1 MLGELLITSGVMA
14 TTYTC
19 INHKSFFKNLCKKN
33 KIQNAWNNC
42 MRNTNNEYEINNIFI
57 KYYGFD
63 AIISIPNSKSIKDLR
78 NLIPILSI
86 VYKGEVIIELSQNK
100 TSGYMRVH
108 DNATLK
114 DKDNIRFKWY
124 QTFSDSNKVRNN
136 IGETFN
142 IDDIKDIYN
151 PNTDKS
157 IVGYKL
163 EISIPNGLSYDDL
176 KKYETNLNNVL
187 GKCSIDWDSKRLKAI
202 ITIITV
208 PLSNDEKFSIVKCKP
223 YELYV
228 AMGYDYSPILC
239 DFKVNGNLMLGG
251 KNNTG
256 KTRAEIQAMVNLCC
270 QYTDNDIELYIG
282 YTTYKTDLRI
292 FKDLKQTKT
301 YVTSLDELLNLFKFL
316 NKQAEK
322 RNKIF
327 TECDGFITNIYEYN
341 DYAKKHKLKKMPIM
355 YFITDEIADFMP
367 NDYDSKSIKE
377 IKKMCN
383 GLFWQIAR
391 LGRSAGIYELMS
403 SQRMSKENVSAE
415 TKSQMGTKICF
426 YQSNTASALTVF
438 GLGDECAYKI
448 THLEKQRECLIDN
461 QDGITIGKT
470 LFLSNDM
477 MLDLLKDSIEKDKKY
492 IKIDDNGNII
502 NENTQKLIKNDKK
515 TTKIPRF
522 KQNLYKKQQKF
533 DI

>member
-1 MLGELLITSGVMA
+1 
-14 TTYTC
+14 
-19 INHKSFFKNLCKKN
+19 
-33 KIQNAWNNC
+33 
-42 MRNTNNEYEINNIFI
+42 
-57 KYYGFD
+57 
-63 AIISIPNSKSIKDLR
+63 
-78 NLIPILSI
+78 
-86 VYKGEVIIELSQNK
+86 
-100 TSGYMRVH
+100 
-108 DNATLK
+108 
-114 DKDNIRFKWY
+114 
-124 QTFSDSNKVRNN
+124 
-136 IGETFN
+136 
-142 IDDIKDIYN
+142 
-151 PNTDKS
+151 
-157 IVGYKL
+157 
-163 EISIPNGLSYDDL
+163 
-176 KKYETNLNNVL
+176 
-187 GKCSIDWDSKRLKAI
+187 
-202 ITIITV
+202 
-208 PLSNDEKFSIVKCKP
+208 
-223 YELYV
+223 
-228 AMGYDYSPILC
+228 
-239 DFKVNGNLMLGG
+239 
-251 KNNTG
+251 
-256 KTRAEIQAMVNLCC
+256 
-270 QYTDNDIELYIG
+270 
-282 YTTYKTDLRI
+282 
-292 FKDLKQTKT
+292 
-301 YVTSLDELLNLFKFL
+301 
-316 NKQAEK
+316 
-322 RNKIF
+322 
-327 TECDGFITNIYEYN
+327 
-341 DYAKKHKLKKMPIM
+341 MPIM

-502 NENTQKLIKNDKK
+502 DENTQKLIKNDKK